1 MGLPNRG
8 KMDRLLGIEI
18 KRLCV
23 FLATNQKTIMIH
35 IFKRTLQSILLTALF
50 FSAFQVLAKAPVLS
64 KKELSVAPPRI
75 IRTCCG
81 FGVEVGFAVIPF
93 AKKTD
98 ITSREIMGP
107 HTFMGHKDE
116 KNGNIYTRRGG
127 FLDMGHLRDCA
138 DWTAYLYN
146 LIKASQ
152 TDVQFTQTELRNEGG
167 AKSLTLNVP
176 EDFDDEKII
185 QLAGKI
191 SYDLSLWHEIS
202 TWFGTSYVPLVP
214 ERFSSFS
221 PEDMYSN
228 LMGVHL
234 GMRAIRSN
242 LDYNEA
248 MTAELNKMLDSLEAV
263 NTEAETFDAMLKV
276 NQVWYTNEKRYP
288 SKNLVLKR
296 YIDLHSDFS
305 PWLVPGYD
313 SQLPPHLLRKPDS
326 TLSKYYEL
334 SLKLNFRF
342 PIDSIISERDDRIIT
357 NNDFDIF
364 VDFIQ
369 TEINKEAVLE
379 KRKPSKKEDKA
390 ETKNKS
396 KKNKTPITR

>member
-1 MGLPNRG
+1 MNRNP
-8 KMDRLLGIEI
+8 K
-18 KRLCV
+18 
-23 FLATNQKTIMIH
+23 N
-35 IFKRTLQSILLTALF
+35 ILLIFIALTIYITPLF
-50 FSAFQVLAKAPVLS
+50 TQAKAPILT
-64 KKELSVAPPRI
+64 KKELTVAPPRI

-81 FGVEVGFAVIPF
+81 FGVEIGIAGVPF

-98 ITSREIMGP
+98 ITSREIMGS

-138 DWTAYLYN
+138 DWTAFLYN

-152 TDVQFTQTELRNEGG
+152 ADPQFLYTELRNEGG
-167 AKSLTLNVP
+167 AKSLILNVP
-176 EDFDDEKII
+176 KDFDDESII

-202 TWFGTSYVPLVP
+202 TWFGASYIPLVP

-228 LMGVHL
+228 LLGVHL

-248 MTAELNKMLDSLEAV
+248 MTMELNKMLDSLEAV
-263 NTEAETFDAMLKV
+263 NTEAETFEAMLKV
-276 NQVWYTNEKRYP
+276 NQVWYTNEKKYP
-288 SKNLVLKR
+288 SKKLVLKR
-296 YIDLHSDFS
+296 YIELDSDFS
-305 PWLVPGYD
+305 PWLVPGYE
-313 SQLPPHLLRKPDS
+313 SRLPPYLLRKPDS
-326 TLSKYYEL
+326 ALSKYYEL

-342 PIDSIISERDDRIIT
+342 PVDSILPERDDRIIT
-357 NNDFDIF
+357 QNDFQTFI
-364 VDFIQ
+364 DFIQ
-369 TEINKEAVLE
+369 SEINKETVKKENHL
-379 KRKPSKKEDKA
+379 SKKE
-390 ETKNKS
+390 ERLENKKRI
-396 KKNKTPITR
+396 KKEKSEI

>member
-1 MGLPNRG
+1 MKENPKNI
-8 KMDRLLGIEI
+8 LLIFI
-18 KRLCV
+18 V
-23 FLATNQKTIMIH
+23 LATYITP
-35 IFKRTLQSILLTALF
+35 LF
-50 FSAFQVLAKAPVLS
+50 TQAKAPILT

-81 FGVEVGFAVIPF
+81 FGAEIGIAGVPF

-98 ITSREIMGP
+98 VTSREIMGP
-107 HTFMGHKDE
+107 HTYMGHKDE
-116 KNGNIYTRRGG
+116 RNGNIYTRRGG

-138 DWTAYLYN
+138 DWTAFLYN

-152 TDVQFTQTELRNEGG
+152 TDPQFASIELRNEGG

-176 EDFDDEKII
+176 KNLDEESII

-191 SYDLSLWHEIS
+191 SYDMSLWHEIS
-202 TWFGTSYVPLVP
+202 TWFGASYVPLVP

-242 LDYNEA
+242 LEYNEA
-248 MTAELNKMLDSLEAV
+248 MTAELAKMLDTLEAL
-263 NTEAETFDAMLKV
+263 NTENETFEAMLKV
-276 NQVWYTNEKRYP
+276 NDVWYTNQKSYP
-288 SKNLVLKR
+288 SKKVTLKR
-296 YIDLHSDFS
+296 YIELDSDFT
-305 PWLVPGYD
+305 PWLVPGYE
-313 SQLPPHLLRKPDS
+313 SQLPPYLLRKPDS
-326 TLSKYYEL
+326 ALAKYYEL

-342 PIDSIISERDDRIIT
+342 PVDSILPERDDRIIT
-357 NNDFDIF
+357 QNDFDIF

-369 TEINKEAVLE
+369 SEINKEAVPEE
-379 KRKPSKKEDKA
+379 KKPLKKEK
-390 ETKNKS
+390 KKKVKS
-396 KKNKTPITR
+396 N

>member
-1 MGLPNRG
+1 MY
-8 KMDRLLGIEI
+8 
-18 KRLCV
+18 V
-23 FLATNQKTIMIH
+23 FLAANQKATMIQ
-35 IFKRTLQSILLTALF
+35 IFKRILQSVLILTLF
-50 FSAFQVLAKAPVLS
+50 FSTFQVLAKAPVMT

-81 FGVEVGFAVIPF
+81 FGVEVGIAGVPF

-116 KNGNIYTRRGG
+116 RNGNIYTRRGG

-146 LIKASQ
+146 LIKAYQ
-152 TDVQFTQTELRNEGG
+152 ADDKFTHTELRNEGG
-167 AKSLTLNVP
+167 AKSLVLNVP
-176 EDFDDEKII
+176 KEFNDEKII

-202 TWFGTSYVPLVP
+202 TWFGASYVPLVP

-228 LMGVHL
+228 LLGVHL

-248 MTAELNKMLDSLEAV
+248 MTVELDKMLDSLEAV
-263 NTEAETFDAMLKV
+263 NTGAETFDAMLKV
-276 NQVWYTNEKRYP
+276 NQVWYTNEKKYP
-288 SKNLVLKR
+288 NKKLVLKR
-296 YIDLHSDFS
+296 YIDLDSDFS
-305 PWLVPGYD
+305 PWLVPGYE
-313 SQLPPHLLRKPDS
+313 SQLPPYLLRKPDN
-326 TLSKYYEL
+326 TLSKYFEL

-342 PIDSIISERDDRIIT
+342 PVDSIIPERDDRIIT
-357 NNDFDIF
+357 QNDFDIF
-364 VDFIQ
+364 VGFIQ
-369 TEINKEAVLE
+369 AEINKEALKEEE
-379 KRKPSKKEDKA
+379 KEIKKEKTDKA
-390 ETKNKS
+390 KS
-396 KKNKTPITR
+396 RKR

>member
-1 MGLPNRG
+1 M
-8 KMDRLLGIEI
+8 
-18 KRLCV
+18 
-23 FLATNQKTIMIH
+23 AANQNAAMIL
-35 IFKRTLQSILLTALF
+35 FFTKKLQSILILTLF
-50 FSAFQVLAKAPVLS
+50 FSTFQVLAKAPVLTI
-64 KKELSVAPPRI
+64 KELSVTPPRI

-81 FGVEVGFAVIPF
+81 FGVEIGIAGVPF

-98 ITSREIMGP
+98 ITSREIMGV
-107 HTFMGHKDE
+107 HTFMGDKTE

-138 DWTAYLYN
+138 DWTAFLYN

-152 TDVQFTQTELRNEGG
+152 ADPQFLFTELRNEGG
-167 AKSLTLNVP
+167 AKSLILNFP
-176 EDFDDEKII
+176 KDFDDENII

-202 TWFGTSYVPLVP
+202 TWFGARYVPLVP

-248 MTAELNKMLDSLEAV
+248 MTMELNKMLDSLEAV

-276 NQVWYTNEKRYP
+276 NEVWYTNQKKYP
-288 SKNLVLKR
+288 NKKLVLKR
-296 YIDLHSDFS
+296 YINLDSDFS
-305 PWLVPGYD
+305 PWLVPGYE
-313 SQLPPHLLRKPDS
+313 SRLPPYLLRKPDS
-326 TLSKYYEL
+326 VLSKYYEL

-342 PIDSIISERDDRIIT
+342 PVDSIIPERDDRIIT
-357 NNDFDIF
+357 QNDFDIF

-369 TEINKEAVLE
+369 TEINKEVVPVKKQL
-379 KRKPSKKEDKA
+379 SKKKRGA
-390 ETKNKS
+390 KQKTK
-396 KKNKTPITR
+396 